1 MELKGK
7 SIMIVE
13 DDPNIRNLIKI
24 YLENSGYETYEA
36 SDGKEAMDTFLKIDP
51 CFLVVDLML
60 PSVSGEELT
69 EWIRKDQK
77 SEIPIII
84 VTAKTAEKDRI
95 SGLKAGADDYVTKPF
110 SPAELVARVEA
121 VLRRT
126 AHRCNKI
133 SYNGL
138 TLKPFKGEASYLGKQ
153 LSLTP
158 HEFRLLSMFMRHSN
172 QVLTRE
178 QLLNELYP
186 LQEKIVVDRTI
197 DVHVAN
203 LREKLRKESGKTFIT
218 TVRGMGYQFVAL

>member
-13 DDPNIRNLIKI
+13 DDHNIRNLIKV
-24 YLENSGYETYEA
+24 YLENSGYETFEA
-36 SDGKEAMDTFLKIDP
+36 SDGKEAMDTFLKVDP

-60 PSVSGEELT
+60 PYVSGEELT
-69 EWIRKDQK
+69 QWIRKEQK
-77 SEIPIII
+77 SEIPIIM
-84 VTAKTAEKDRI
+84 VTAKTAEADRI
-95 SGLKAGADDYVTKPF
+95 GGLKAGADDYMTKPF

-138 TLKPFKGEASYLGKQ
+138 TLKPFKREASYDGSK

-158 HEFRLLSMFMRHSN
+158 NELLLLSMFMRHSN

-178 QLLNELYP
+178 QLLDELYP
-186 LQEKIVVDRTI
+186 LQEKVVVDRTI
-197 DVHVAN
+197 DVHIAN
-203 LREKLRKESGKTFIT
+203 LREKLRKKSGKTFIR
-218 TVRGMGYQFVAL
+218 TVRGVGYQFEAL